1 MKDADIRAYID
12 LAVKRSIEEY
22 KKAGLFKGS
31 DDAIY
36 SDASEILKNY
46 FETGQKDARIT
57 YAIQGLRFDPYFRIL
72 DLYYSDRRTI
82 DQIAGEMGV
91 DSSTVVRNKK
101 RLCLAIY
108 HEII

>member
-1 MKDADIRAYID
+1 MNDQDIREYID
-12 LAVKRSIEEY
+12 LAVKRSIAEY
-22 KKAGLFKGS
+22 KKAGLFRES

-36 SDASEILKNY
+36 GDISEILKSYYN
-46 FETGQKDARIT
+46 TGKKDARIT

-72 DLYYSDRRTI
+72 DLYYSDKRTI
-82 DQIAGEMGV
+82 EQIAGMMGV

-101 RLCLAIY
+101 RLALAIY